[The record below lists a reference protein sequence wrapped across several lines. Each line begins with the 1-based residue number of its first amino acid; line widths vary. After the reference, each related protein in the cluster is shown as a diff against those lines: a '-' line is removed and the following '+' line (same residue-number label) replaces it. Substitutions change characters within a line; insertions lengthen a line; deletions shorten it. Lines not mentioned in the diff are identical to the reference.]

1 MYRWLAEK
9 LGNVSV
15 NHKLGVGFGLV
26 LLLTL
31 LITFTGWTGL
41 GDVASRGDKLGYI
54 SSLNV
59 LTKDLRIARLDYE
72 MRRGEQGTAAV
83 SELLNRLDSGMKTAR
98 TLIEQ
103 PADIALI
110 DEQLAAVE
118 QYKRAFSDMA
128 QAGANRE
135 DARSKLGNTA
145 DNAVLKVTEVEK
157 SLLQSDSVTQF
168 NSVVDLSKLIQQA
181 RFQVRG
187 YTYSG
192 KVEAEQPAL
201 DAIDNALKKITEL
214 QGSLQEQY
222 QANLQQA
229 SVSLQAYRAAV
240 SQFRD
245 SQVATAVALKTM
257 SAQGDVL
264 LNRSDKLTISQTA
277 VRDTD
282 AAQAKYLLLLATVLA
297 LIFGLVAAWAITR
310 QIVIPLN
317 QTLKVAERVA
327 SGDLSH
333 DLTSTRQDELGQ
345 LQRAM
350 QSMTVGLRELI
361 GGISDG
367 VTQIAS
373 AAEQLSSVTEQT
385 SAGVNNQK
393 IETDQVATA
402 MNEMAATVQEVARNA
417 EEASEAAVAADQQ
430 AREGDKVVGEAIA
443 QIERL
448 ATEVGNSTEAMGHLK
463 RESDKIGSVL
473 DVIKSVAQQTNLL
486 ALNAAIEAAR
496 AGEAGRGFAVVADE
510 VRSLAQRTQKST
522 EEIEELIVGLQT
534 GTQQVATIMDNSRGL
549 TDSSVEL
556 TRRAGSAL
564 ANITRTVST
573 IQAMNS
579 QIATAAEQQ
588 SAVAEEINRSVLNVR
603 DVSEQTSSAS
613 EETAASS
620 AELAR
625 LGIYLQTLVGR
636 SRLCR
641 GWAATHPG
649 RRTSATCEIS
659 YTLISPPSPQIVL
672 AFALLRSAFS
682 DLEVHHVSSADPLAG
697 QRQRPTQTRP
707 GFWPGAGPQFHHRH
721 DRLAGLECRT
731 VPLQQPDGAGP
742 TGRRRGGHARQP
754 HRVPNAHR
762 HGQPGQNDA
771 ADRKNRPAPRLPVKT
786 HERPDRPAASRGS
799 RTPGSRLQSGAG
811 GIAAVDRT
819 AGKRPAA
826 AAKSR
831 PASQR
836 HPRATVQRT
845 A

>member
-15 NHKLGVGFGLV
+15 NRKLGIGFGLV
-26 LLLTL
+26 LILTL

-41 GDVASRGDKLGYI
+41 GEVISRGDKLGFI
-54 SSLNV
+54 SSLTG
-59 LTKDLRIARLDYE
+59 LTKDLRLARLDFE
-72 MRRGEQGTAAV
+72 TRRGEQGTGAV
-83 SELLNRLDSGMKTAR
+83 NDLITQLENGLKTAES
-98 TLIEQ
+98 LIEQ
-103 PADIALI
+103 PDDKAL
-110 DEQLAAVE
+110 VE
-118 QYKRAFSDMA
+118 QQLDALNQYKKAFGAMV
-128 QAGANRE
+128 QAGLKRE
-135 DARSKLGNTA
+135 GARSKLGDTA
-145 DNAVLKVTEVEK
+145 DNAVAKINEVEK
-157 SLLQSDSVTQF
+157 TLLQGDSVTQF
-168 NSVVDLSKLIQQA
+168 NRVVDLSKLIQQS

-214 QGSLQEQY
+214 EGQLPAEF
-222 QANLQQA
+222 QANLQEA

-240 SQFRD
+240 SQYRD
-245 SQVATAVALKTM
+245 SQVASAAALAIMNT
-257 SAQGDVL
+257 QGDVL
-264 LNRSDKLTISQTA
+264 LGHSEKLTASQTV

-282 AAQAKYLLLLATVLA
+282 AAQAKQLLLLATALA
-297 LIFGLVAAWAITR
+297 LIFGVVAAWAITR

-333 DLTSTRQDELGQ
+333 NLTSLRKDELGQ

-350 QSMTVGLRELI
+350 QSMSVGLRELI

-373 AAEQLSSVTEQT
+373 AAEQLSAVTEQT
-385 SAGVNNQK
+385 SAGVNSQK
-393 IETDQVATA
+393 VETDQVATA

-448 ATEVGNSTEAMGHLK
+448 ATEVGNSTEAMGHLQ

-522 EEIEELIVGLQT
+522 EEIEELIVGLQS
-534 GTQQVATIMDNSRGL
+534 GTQQVANIMDNSRGL

-564 ANITRTVST
+564 GSIARTVST

-603 DVSEQTSSAS
+603 DISEQTAAAS

-620 AELAR
+620 TELAR
-625 LGIYLQTLVGR
+625 LGTHLQALV
-636 SRLCR
+636 SR
-641 GWAATHPG
+641 
-649 RRTSATCEIS
+649 
-659 YTLISPPSPQIVL
+659 
-672 AFALLRSAFS
+672 F
-682 DLEVHHVSSADPLAG
+682 
-697 QRQRPTQTRP
+697 
-707 GFWPGAGPQFHHRH
+707 
-721 DRLAGLECRT
+721 
-731 VPLQQPDGAGP
+731 
-742 TGRRRGGHARQP
+742 
-754 HRVPNAHR
+754 RV
-762 HGQPGQNDA
+762 
-771 ADRKNRPAPRLPVKT
+771 
-786 HERPDRPAASRGS
+786 
-799 RTPGSRLQSGAG
+799 
-811 GIAAVDRT
+811 
-819 AGKRPAA
+819 
-826 AAKSR
+826 
-831 PASQR
+831 
-836 HPRATVQRT
+836 
-845 A
+845 

>member
-15 NHKLGVGFGLV
+15 KSKLGVGFGLV

-31 LITFTGWTGL
+31 MITLTGWSGL
-41 GDVASRGDKLGYI
+41 GDVISRGDKLGFI
-54 SSLNV
+54 SSLNG
-59 LTKDLRIARLDYE
+59 LTKDLRLARLDYE
-72 MRRGEQGTAAV
+72 MRRGEQGPGAV
-83 SELLNRLDSGMKTAR
+83 NDLLSKLDSGLKTAR
-98 TLIEQ
+98 SLIEQ

-110 DEQLAAVE
+110 DEQLAAVD
-118 QYKRAFSDMA
+118 QYKRAFSAMI
-128 QAGANRE
+128 QAGVSRE
-135 DARSKLGNTA
+135 DARSRLGDTA
-145 DNAVLKVTEVEK
+145 DNAVAKINEIEK
-157 SLLQSDSVTQF
+157 ALLQGDSVTQF

-201 DAIDNALKKITEL
+201 DAIDNALKKIT
-214 QGSLQEQY
+214 SLNGQLPDTY
-222 QANLQQA
+222 SSNLQQA

-240 SQFRD
+240 SQYRD
-245 SQVATAVALKTM
+245 SQVASAAALKTM
-257 SAQGDVL
+257 TAQGDIL
-264 LNRSDKLTISQTA
+264 LGHSDKLTVSQTV

-282 AAQAKYLLLLATVLA
+282 AANAKNVLLLATLLA
-297 LIFGLVAAWAITR
+297 LVFGMVAAWAITR
-310 QIVIPLN
+310 QIIIPLN

-333 DLTSTRQDELGQ
+333 NLNSLRQDELGQ

-350 QSMTVGLRELI
+350 QSMSVGLRELI

-373 AAEQLSSVTEQT
+373 AAEQLSAVTEQT
-385 SAGVNNQK
+385 SAGVNSQK
-393 IETDQVATA
+393 VETDQVATA

-448 ATEVGNSTEAMGHLK
+448 ATEVGHSTVAMGELQ

-522 EEIEELIVGLQT
+522 EEIEELIVGLQN
-534 GTQQVATIMDNSRGL
+534 GTQQVAAIMDNSRGL

-564 ANITRTVST
+564 GNITRTVST

-636 SRLCR
+636 
-641 GWAATHPG
+641 
-649 RRTSATCEIS
+649 
-659 YTLISPPSPQIVL
+659 
-672 AFALLRSAFS
+672 F
-682 DLEVHHVSSADPLAG
+682 
-697 QRQRPTQTRP
+697 
-707 GFWPGAGPQFHHRH
+707 
-721 DRLAGLECRT
+721 
-731 VPLQQPDGAGP
+731 
-742 TGRRRGGHARQP
+742 
-754 HRVPNAHR
+754 RV
-762 HGQPGQNDA
+762 
-771 ADRKNRPAPRLPVKT
+771 
-786 HERPDRPAASRGS
+786 
-799 RTPGSRLQSGAG
+799 
-811 GIAAVDRT
+811 
-819 AGKRPAA
+819 
-826 AAKSR
+826 
-831 PASQR
+831 
-836 HPRATVQRT
+836 
-845 A
+845 

>member
-15 NHKLGVGFGLV
+15 KSKLGVGFGLV

-31 LITFTGWTGL
+31 MITFTGWSGL
-41 GDVASRGDKLGYI
+41 SGVISRGDKLGFI
-54 SSLNV
+54 SSVNE

-72 MRRGEQGTAAV
+72 MRRGEQGPTAVNA
-83 SELLNRLDSGMKTAR
+83 LLAQLENGLKTADAM
-98 TLIEQ
+98 IEQ
-103 PADIALI
+103 PDGNRLVDDQLVAI
-110 DEQLAAVE
+110 D
-118 QYKRAFSDMA
+118 QYRRAFEAMV

-135 DARSKLGNTA
+135 NARSKLGDTA
-145 DNAVLKVTEVEK
+145 DNAVLKVGEVEK
-157 SLLQSDSVTQF
+157 SLLQGDSVTAF
-168 NSVVDLSKLIQQA
+168 NNVVDLSKLIQQA

-192 KVEAEQPAL
+192 RAEAEQPAL
-201 DAIDNALKKITEL
+201 DAIDNALKKTAEL
-214 QGSLQEQY
+214 GGQLPEQY
-222 QANLQQA
+222 AANLQQA

-240 SQFRD
+240 SQYRD
-245 SQVATAVALKTM
+245 SQVASAAALKIM
-257 SAQGDVL
+257 AAQGDIL
-264 LNRSDKLTISQTA
+264 LDRSKKLTLSQTV

-282 AAQAKYLLLLATVLA
+282 AAQAKQLLLLATVLA
-297 LIFGLVAAWAITR
+297 LVFGLVAAWAITR
-310 QIVIPLN
+310 QIIIPLN
-317 QTLKVAERVA
+317 QTLQVAERVA

-333 DLTSTRQDELGQ
+333 NLNSTRQDELGQ

-350 QSMTVGLRELI
+350 QSMSVGLRELI

-373 AAEQLSSVTEQT
+373 AAEQLSAVTEQT
-385 SAGVNNQK
+385 SAGVNSQK
-393 IETDQVATA
+393 VETDQVATA

-448 ATEVGNSTEAMGHLK
+448 ATEVGNSTVAMGDLK

-522 EEIEELIVGLQT
+522 EEIEELIVGLQS

-556 TRRAGSAL
+556 TRRAGAAL
-564 ANITRTVST
+564 GNITRTVST

-625 LGIYLQTLVGR
+625 LGVYLQTLVGR
-636 SRLCR
+636 FR
-641 GWAATHPG
+641 
-649 RRTSATCEIS
+649 I
-659 YTLISPPSPQIVL
+659 
-672 AFALLRSAFS
+672 
-682 DLEVHHVSSADPLAG
+682 
-697 QRQRPTQTRP
+697 
-707 GFWPGAGPQFHHRH
+707 
-721 DRLAGLECRT
+721 
-731 VPLQQPDGAGP
+731 
-742 TGRRRGGHARQP
+742 
-754 HRVPNAHR
+754 
-762 HGQPGQNDA
+762 
-771 ADRKNRPAPRLPVKT
+771 
-786 HERPDRPAASRGS
+786 
-799 RTPGSRLQSGAG
+799 
-811 GIAAVDRT
+811 
-819 AGKRPAA
+819 
-826 AAKSR
+826 
-831 PASQR
+831 
-836 HPRATVQRT
+836 
-845 A
+845 